1 MEQPSLRNI
10 AAIIRD
16 ELVGDSAEPLT
27 VRGPIYTLE
36 YSDIYR
42 AECGRFGFPLAV
54 KVCKDPATGQTDQ
67 ATAKNQFLA
76 LDRVGSRMTSTDYG
90 VPRTVAL
97 IEDQAIIIT
106 EWVYGDNLTRI
117 LYRRRSSSATAL
129 DLLRRAG
136 IWLRLFHSS
145 NPLRPGRL
153 DVSEKIASIREAHKR
168 GDVRSGIVSQAVA
181 LLEASAERAGAG
193 TLRRSW
199 IHGDY
204 KTDNL
209 LVEGRRLVGLDVHVI
224 HESAVH
230 YDVAAF
236 LNRLQ
241 LTLLHPKAWRLLPYR
256 PSFEEGFVSE
266 SLQLEADNTVLPLGW
281 IRLYM
286 MLCSWMNQQT
296 RETNWMQRHYM
307 ELCFRRL
314 TRQLMRD
321 LARLWSV

>member
-1 MEQPSLRNI
+1 MEQPSVRDI
-10 AAIIRD
+10 AAILRN
-16 ELVGDSAEPLT
+16 ELVGDSGEPLT

-42 AECGRFGFPLAV
+42 AECGRFEFPLAV
-54 KVCKDPATGQTDQ
+54 KVCKDPATGQTDR
-67 ATAKNQFLA
+67 ATAKSQFLA
-76 LDRVGSRMTSTDYG
+76 LNRVGSKMTSADYG
-90 VPRTVAL
+90 VPRTVSL

-106 EWVYGDNLTRI
+106 EWVCGDSLTRV
-117 LYRRRSSSATAL
+117 LYRQRSSGATVL

-168 GDVRSGIVSQAVA
+168 GDVRCRMLSEAIAV
-181 LLEASAERAGAG
+181 LEASAERAGAG
-193 TLRRSW
+193 ELRRSW

-209 LVEGRRLVGLDVHVI
+209 LVAGRRLVGLDVHII

-241 LTLLHPKAWRLLPYR
+241 LTLLHARAWRLLPHY
-256 PSFEEGFVSE
+256 PSFERAFVQE
-266 SLQLEADNTVLPLGW
+266 SLQEEGLRTALPLAW

-286 MLCSWMNQQT
+286 ILCSWIGQRT
-296 RETNWMQRHYM
+296 RRTGWAQRRYL

-314 TRQLMRD
+314 TQRLTRD
-321 LARLWSV
+321 LVRLRSA